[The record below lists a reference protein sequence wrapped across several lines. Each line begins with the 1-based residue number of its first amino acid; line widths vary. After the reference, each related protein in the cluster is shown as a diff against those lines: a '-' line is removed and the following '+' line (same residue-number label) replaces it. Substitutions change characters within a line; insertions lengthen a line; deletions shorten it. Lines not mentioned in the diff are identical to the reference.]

1 MTYLKFDKN
10 QLVNLEYSL
19 YRELLRTNRAG
30 SYLCTTLSGC
40 NTRKYHGL
48 LVCPLEELDG
58 GKHVLLSSLD
68 ETVIQHEAEF
78 NLGIHKFSGD
88 HYEPKGHK
96 YIQDI
101 EVEHIPK
108 TIYRVGGVVLQ
119 RERLLV
125 ENEQQVLIRYTLL
138 DAHSP
143 TTLRFKP
150 FLAFRNVHTLSKAN
164 MYANTKY
171 QPVANGIK
179 VRMYDGYPYLHI
191 QFSKEPEFVAVP
203 HWYYN
208 IEYLKEQHRGY
219 EYQEDLF
226 VPGYFELPIQKG
238 ESIVF
243 SAATTESKPLGL
255 KQKFTREENKR
266 VPRDT
271 FLDNI
276 DNAAQQFIFR
286 KNKKTDIIAGF
297 PWYGPRPRQ
306 TFVAL
311 PGLTLE
317 RGEPELFE
325 KIVDTQLEHLE
336 DGLLPKICGLHDCNY
351 DASDVSLWFFWA
363 LQEYN
368 SFAQNAKHLWTKY
381 GPVMKQIL
389 NGYRKG
395 QKFNIKMNGK
405 GLISAAADNI
415 ALTWMDSYVNGKPVV
430 QRPGMAVEVN
440 ALWYNA
446 ICFALELAKAND
458 DKVFVDEWEPV
469 SLMVAQSFNETF
481 WDDRKGY
488 LADYVINDY
497 KNWSV
502 RPNMLLAAALD
513 YSPLDRER
521 QKLVLSVVKKQLLT
535 PRGLRTLSPQDAMY
549 KGQCEGSPDERELA
563 VHQGTVWPWLIQF
576 FVKSYLSIHKR
587 GGLPFV
593 QKIMEGFE
601 EEMSEH
607 CIGTISETYNGN
619 PPHTAKGAISQ
630 AWSVAAV
637 IKAWKMVMG
646 FED

>member
-1 MTYLKFDKN
+1 MSYLKFDKN

-19 YRELLRTNRAG
+19 YREILRTNRAG

-48 LVCPLEELDG
+48 LICPLDELDG

-68 ETVIQHEAEF
+68 ETVVQHNAEF
-78 NLGIHKFSGD
+78 NLGIHKYSGE

-96 YIQDI
+96 YIRDV

-125 ENEQQVLIRYTLL
+125 ENEQQVLVRYTLL
-138 DAHSP
+138 EANSP

-150 FLAFRNVHTLSKAN
+150 FLAFRNVHSLSKAN

-171 QPVANGIK
+171 KPANNGIK
-179 VRMYDGYPYLHI
+179 LRMYDGYPYLHM
-191 QFSKEPEFVAVP
+191 QFSKEAEFIPVP

-208 IEYLKEQHRGY
+208 IEYLKEQNRGY

-226 VPGYFELPIQKG
+226 VPGYFELPIAKG

-243 SAATTESKPLGL
+243 SAGTAEAKPLGL

-266 VPRDT
+266 IPRES

-276 DNAAQQFIFR
+276 DNAAQQFIFN
-286 KNKKTDIIAGF
+286 KNGKTDIIAGF
-297 PWYGPRPRQ
+297 PWYGPRTRQ

-317 RGEPELFE
+317 RDEPETFE
-325 KIVDTQLEHLE
+325 KVIDTQLELLN
-336 DGLLPKICGLHDCNY
+336 DGLFPKICGQYDCEY
-351 DASDVSLWFFWA
+351 DAIDISLWFFWA
-363 LQEYN
+363 LQEYH
-368 SFAQNAKHLWTKY
+368 SYTKKSQQVWSKY
-381 GPVMKQIL
+381 GPAMKQIL

-395 QKFNIKMNGK
+395 QKFGIKMMDN
-405 GLISAAADNI
+405 GLISGVTKDI
-415 ALTWMDSYVNGKPVV
+415 ALTWMDSYIGSKPVV
-430 QRPGMAVEVN
+430 QRSGMAAEVN

-446 ICFALELAKAND
+446 LCFALELAQANG
-458 DKVFVDEWEPV
+458 DKSFVEEWEPC
-469 SLMVAQSFNETF
+469 SLLVAQSFIDTF
-481 WDDRKGY
+481 WDDNKGY
-488 LADYVINDY
+488 LADYVMDGY
-497 KNWSV
+497 KDWSV

-513 YSPLDRER
+513 YSPLDREK

-535 PRGLRTLSPQDAMY
+535 PRGLRSLSPQDPLY

-563 VHQGTVWPWLIQF
+563 VHQGTVWPWFIQF
-576 FVKSYLSIHKR
+576 FVKAYLNIHKR

-593 QKIMEGFE
+593 QNIMEGFE

-637 IKAWKMVMG
+637 IKAYKMVREYG
-646 FED
+646 E

>member
-1 MTYLKFDKN
+1 MSYLKFDKD

-19 YRELLRTNRAG
+19 YREILRTNRAG
-30 SYLCTTLSGC
+30 SYLSTTLSGC

-68 ETVIQHEAEF
+68 ETVIQHNAEF
-78 NLGIHKFSGD
+78 NLGIHKYSGD

-96 YIQDI
+96 YIRDV

-108 TIYRVGGVVLQ
+108 TVYRVGGVVLQ

-125 ENEQQVLIRYTLL
+125 ESEQQILIRYTLL
-138 DAHSP
+138 EAHSP

-150 FLAFRNVHTLSKAN
+150 FLAFRNVHSLSKAN
-164 MYANTKY
+164 LYANTKY
-171 QPVANGIK
+171 KPIAQGVK
-179 VRMYDGYPYLHI
+179 LRLYDAYPYLHM
-191 QFSKEPEFVAVP
+191 QFSKEPEFVPVP
-203 HWYYN
+203 HWYYDV
-208 IEYLKEQHRGY
+208 EYIKEQHRGY
-219 EYQEDLF
+219 EFQEDLL

-243 SAATTESKPLGL
+243 SAATFEAKPASF
-255 KQKFTREENKR
+255 KQKFTREVNKR
-266 VPRDT
+266 VPRVT

-276 DNAAQQFIFR
+276 DNAAQQFIFK
-286 KNKKTDIIAGF
+286 KNGKTDIIAGF
-297 PWYGPRPRQ
+297 PWYGPRTRQ

-317 RGEPELFE
+317 RDDPDTFE
-325 KIVDTQLEHLE
+325 AVMDTQLERLV
-336 DGLLPKICGLHDCNY
+336 DGLFPKICGQYGCEY
-351 DASDVSLWFFWA
+351 DTSDSSLWFFWA
-363 LQEYN
+363 MQEYHTYTKD
-368 SFAQNAKHLWTKY
+368 SKHIWEKY
-381 GPVMKQIL
+381 GPAMKQIL
-389 NGYRKG
+389 AGYRDG
-395 QKFNIKMNGK
+395 QKFNIKM
-405 GLISAAADNI
+405 ADNSLIGATSKGI
-415 ALTWMDSYVNGKPVV
+415 ALTWMDSYIQGKPVA
-430 QRPGMAVEVN
+430 QRPGMTVEVN

-446 ICFALELAKAND
+446 ICFALELAQANR
-458 DKVFVDEWEPV
+458 DKLFIDEWEAC
-469 SLMVAQSFNETF
+469 SLEVARSFVETF

-488 LADYVINDY
+488 LADYVDGDY

-513 YSPLDRER
+513 YSPLDREK

-535 PRGLRTLSPQDAMY
+535 PRGLRSLSPQDPLYQGM
-549 KGQCEGSPDERELA
+549 CEGSTEERERA
-563 VHQGTVWPWLIQF
+563 VHQGTVWPWWIQF
-576 FVKSYLSIHKR
+576 FVKAYLTIHKR

-619 PPHTAKGAISQ
+619 PPHTAKGAVSQ

-637 IKAWKMVMG
+637 IKAYRLVREFG
-646 FED
+646 D